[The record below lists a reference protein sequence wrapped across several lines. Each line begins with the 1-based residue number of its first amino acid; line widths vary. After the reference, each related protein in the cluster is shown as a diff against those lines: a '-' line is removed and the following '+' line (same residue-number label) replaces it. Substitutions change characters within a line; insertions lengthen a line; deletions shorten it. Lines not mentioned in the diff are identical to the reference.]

1 MEEGPSPSLET
12 HILRALSSQ
21 ASELDTDLDILA
33 EDSCKNIMTPTMG
46 KIYKTRKN
54 EEEDFQNTC
63 RNQEKT
69 G

>member
-12 HILRALSSQ
+12 HILLALSSQ

-33 EDSCKNIMTPTMG
+33 EDSCKNITPTME

>member
-1 MEEGPSPSLET
+1 MEEGPSPSVEA
-12 HILRALSSQ
+12 HILLALSSQ

-33 EDSCKNIMTPTMG
+33 EDSCKNITPTTE
-46 KIYKTRKN
+46 KFIKQEKN
-54 EEEDFQNTC
+54 EEEHFQNTC

>member
-1 MEEGPSPSLET
+1 
-12 HILRALSSQ
+12 LSSQ

-33 EDSCKNIMTPTMG
+33 EDSCKNIMTPTME
-46 KIYKTRKN
+46 KIYKTRRN